1 DELRLDEVRVRMVD
15 ELRPRLV
22 VARVDPAGVELRAQL
37 VAVARPGVLLLERS
51 DEPDAS
57 PRRCELDLVAPEGDL
72 RAADRFLGRTRHE
85 RFGSLHGVAVVR
97 IRLVPLELR
106 ELRGVL
112 VGDALVAEV

>member
-1 DELRLDEVRVRMVD
+1 
-15 ELRPRLV
+15 
-22 VARVDPAGVELRAQL
+22 
-37 VAVARPGVLLLERS
+37 
-51 DEPDAS
+51 
-57 PRRCELDLVAPEGDL
+57 VAPEGDL

-112 VGDALVAEV
+112 VGDALVAEVLGELVHLLEAADDEPLEVELVCNP